1 MAKAHKKIISLLSA
15 GLMFMLTSCLD
26 IGNSSMDKEVK
37 NIEIIG
43 ASAMYKYEQRHVFT
57 EAEKATEIKI
67 EAAANEYESAQIII
81 CANTESVSSYDVFAD
96 DFVSAD
102 GTKIAK
108 GNVEIYSAYYHSIT
122 NSQNGYP
129 SGYTPDILIPIEA
142 RVKYGDNQVAK
153 GENQAVWFT
162 VYVPKGTPAGE
173 YKSNFSVEVDGNN
186 YTVPVTLNVYG
197 FELPD
202 ETHVKS
208 AFAIWGPTYGNDM
221 LTNVYGNKA
230 RAAENAYYEFLLK
243 YRIAPTSLPNLDL
256 SSVESWVDQAVEYA
270 ARADVPSFSLP
281 FRRATSEKHANWFD
295 EAYMHDVLSM
305 LVDRSTDEA
314 NVFAKLYAYGVVD
327 EPDYTK
333 EYEKTRDF
341 TTAMKTIIQ
350 TVLDEKDAVGAFEG
364 KSAVRESLKSLQT
377 LITLCNWGE
386 DIGGDIGNNIS
397 GYCPKYFLFNSEEN
411 RAEFAELQAN
421 GIGIWAYGCNIPGW
435 PYPTY
440 QVDADLVS
448 PRSVG
453 AMQMRYN
460 IDGNLF
466 WCTNVS
472 RVFDGY
478 SYTDNWD
485 PYKTAYAFSSWP
497 GDGYLVAPAGRY
509 EQRAIAPYPTMR
521 LEMIR
526 EGQEDYEYLYLLKAL
541 VATKGTAAVEA
552 LEVALESEYAKILTG
567 AEPTEDPEKMLAFK
581 QKIASMILENLG

>member
-1 MAKAHKKIISLLSA
+1 MAKMHKKIISLVCSGMMLA
-15 GLMFMLTSCLD
+15 GCTGITACGGEGENEKM
-26 IGNSSMDKEVK
+26 IEV
-37 NIEIIG
+37 IG
-43 ASAMYKYEQRHVFT
+43 ASAMYKYEQRHTFSD
-57 EAEKATEIKI
+57 AEKATEIKMD
-67 EAAANEYESAQIII
+67 AAANEYESAQIII
-81 CANTESVSSYDVFAD
+81 CANDEKVSFYDVLAA
-96 DFVSAD
+96 DFVSAN
-102 GTKIAK
+102 GTTISKK
-108 GNVEIYSAYYHSIT
+108 NVEIYSAYYNSIS
-122 NSQNGYP
+122 NSENGYP
-129 SGYTPDILIPIEA
+129 GGYIPDVLIPMES
-142 RVKYGDNQVAK
+142 RVEYGDNVVAT

-173 YKSNFSVEVDGNN
+173 YKSNFSVTVNEKN

-281 FRRATSEKHANWFD
+281 FRRATSDKHANWFD
-295 EAYMHDVLSM
+295 EAYMHDVLAM
-305 LVDRSTDEA
+305 LVDRSTEEQ
-314 NVFAKLYAYGVVD
+314 NIFAKLYAYGIVD

-341 TTAMKTIIQ
+341 TTAMKNIVQ
-350 TVLDEKDAVGAFEG
+350 AVLNEKDAVDAF
-364 KSAVRESLKSLQT
+364 KDKPSVRESLKNLQT

-386 DIGGDIGNNIS
+386 DIGGDIGNNIT
-397 GYCPKYFLFNSEEN
+397 GYCPKYFLFDTEEN
-411 RAEFAELQAN
+411 RNEFAQLQEN
-421 GIGIWAYGCNIPGW
+421 NIGIWAYGCNIPGW

-440 QVDADLVS
+440 QIDADLVS

-453 AMQMRYN
+453 VMQMRYN
-460 IDGNLF
+460 IEGNLF

-472 RVFDGY
+472 RVFDGM

-485 PYKTAYAFSSWP
+485 PFKTHYAFSKWP
-497 GDGYLVAPAGRY
+497 GDGFLVAPAGRY
-509 EQRAIAPYPTMR
+509 EKRSIAPYPTMR

-526 EGQEDYEYLYLLKAL
+526 EGQEDYEYLYMLKAL
-541 VATKGTAAVEA
+541 VATKGDDALTALTNA
-552 LEVALESEYAKILTG
+552 LELEYDKVLTG
-567 AEPTEDPEKMLAFK
+567 AQPTEDPEKMIAFK
-581 QKIASMILENLG
+581 KTIANMILENL